1 MKFDIMSGSPSLL
14 EFPLFFPIFT
24 LTTFAQY

>member
-24 LTTFAQY
+24 LTTFAQN